1 MTIADIQALCKKL
14 PHVTEDIKWETH
26 LCYCVGGKIF
36 IITNPDSS
44 PVTASFKVSDE
55 DFANLSEREGFMP
68 APYLARYKWI
78 YIDNISRFSR
88 KEWENYLGK
97 AYTLVLSKLPGKIKK
112 QLGIKN
118 KS

>member
-1 MTIADIQALCKKL
+1 MTIEDIQALCKKF

-36 IITNPDSS
+36 IITNPDGS

-55 DFANLSEREGFMP
+55 DFTELSERDGFMP

-78 YIDNISRFSR
+78 YVDNIRRFTKR
-88 KEWENYLGK
+88 EWTRYLEA
-97 AYTLVLSKLPGKIKK
+97 AYKLVASKLPAKTKK
-112 QLGIKN
+112 QLGIK
-118 KS
+118 